1 MFGELDDSDIY
12 VDNQDDGGNFMNSF
26 DEDDSFNNSPQFE
39 QGGILGA
46 SYGDKNLGAV
56 QSDLDDEIFTDSPS
70 SNNDPV
76 NQSAQASQEQSPV
89 KQNKLS
95 TGFVYA
101 VVLLLLS
108 ASAAGMYFYKQ
119 NNSEVAPPDEQ
130 AMGDYFYDKAAG
142 TTVDS
147 AAAVNPAAGT
157 ATVEVDL
164 GSASQPTSDK
174 SVVGSEP
181 KTATVG
187 ESAVKP
193 EKEMS
198 ALDKAM
204 AKKKADL
211 EKENQVGLTTKPV
224 TVAVMSGGRV
234 DPFMPYGQRVTV
246 AARPNFDL
254 IAPPLDIPEADPVV
268 DELMSTK
275 ISGIMY
281 DNVRPSAIVNFGDS
295 DQLVHKGDVVKG
307 FKIIEITKNC
317 VVIKYKTNVYQAT
330 VGQTLEEGL
339 NLNPVSSLAKQFGGA
354 YTNLPKNIIQFNN

>member
-26 DEDDSFNNSPQFE
+26 DEDDSFNNSTQFE
-39 QGGILGA
+39 QGGILGS
-46 SYGDKNLGAV
+46 SYGDKNLSTV
-56 QSDLDDEIFTDSPS
+56 QSGLDDEIFSDSPS
-70 SNNDPV
+70 NNNEIIDETLQGP
-76 NQSAQASQEQSPV
+76 NEQEPK
-89 KQNKLS
+89 KQKKLS
-95 TGFVYA
+95 AGLLYA
-101 VVLLLLS
+101 LVLILLS
-108 ASAAGMYFYKQ
+108 ASAAGIYFYKQ
-119 NNSEVAPPDEQ
+119 NNSQPAPPDEQ

-142 TTVDS
+142 TTADS
-147 AAAVNPAAGT
+147 GAVVNPAAGT

-164 GSASQPTSDK
+164 ATASQPT
-174 SVVGSEP
+174 VVNPTADSAPMTANVEEP
-181 KTATVG
+181 V
-187 ESAVKP
+187 VKP
-193 EKEMS
+193 EKELS
-198 ALDKAM
+198 ALEKAN

-211 EKENQVGLTTKPV
+211 AKENQIGLTAKPV
-224 TVAVMSGGRV
+224 TVAVMSGGRI
-234 DPFMPYGQRVTV
+234 DPFMPYGQREMI
-246 AARPNFDL
+246 AARPKFDL

-307 FKIIEITKNC
+307 FKIVDITKNC
-317 VVIKYKTNVYQAT
+317 VVIKYKANIYQAT